1 MMTAMP
7 RVRLF
12 HWNGDEAAEF
22 IASLQAAGHKV
33 DYDEQVVP
41 GMFREI
47 RNSPPEAF
55 VIFLAR
61 LPSHGREV
69 ATALRGFKATRNV
82 PIVFVDGVSEKVEV
96 IRKLLPDAV
105 YTSRERLGPALRK
118 ALAHPPTAPV
128 VPTQMM
134 DRYAARTAAQKL
146 GIAEGASVAL
156 LEPPRDYSQVLGQ
169 IPKGVNFVEGGGPG
183 CGVTL
188 WFVRD
193 AETYQSGLRRVRA
206 LAGRT
211 KLWIL
216 WPKRR
221 TREPAP
227 TISEQI
233 VRDAALALGLVDYK
247 ICSVNERWSA
257 LAFARK
263 KA

>member
-1 MMTAMP
+1 MP

-12 HWNGDEAAEF
+12 HWNAKEAAEF
-22 IASLQAAGHKV
+22 IDSLRAAGHKV
-33 DYDEQVVP
+33 DYDEKIVP
-41 GMFREI
+41 ELFRGI
-47 RNSPPEAF
+47 RDSPPDAF
-55 VIFLAR
+55 VVFLAR
-61 LPSHGREV
+61 LPSQGREV
-69 ATALRGFKATRNV
+69 ATALRGFKATRHV
-82 PIVFVDGVSEKVEV
+82 PIVFVDGIPEKVEAV
-96 IRKLLPDAV
+96 RSQLPDAV
-105 YTSRERLGPALRK
+105 YTSRQRMGPALSN
-118 ALAHPPTAPV
+118 ALAHPPAAPV

-156 LEPPRDYSQVLGQ
+156 LDPPRDYAKVLGQ
-169 IPKGVNFVEGGGPG
+169 IPKRVTFVEDVGPG
-183 CGVTL
+183 CSVTL
-188 WFVRD
+188 WFVED
-193 AETYQSGLRRVRA
+193 AETYRSALPRRRA

-221 TREPAP
+221 AREPAA
-227 TISEQI
+227 ISEQI

>member
-1 MMTAMP
+1 MMTTMP

-12 HWNGDEAAEF
+12 HWNAEEAAVF
-22 IASLQAAGHKV
+22 IESLRAAGHKV
-33 DYDEQVVP
+33 EYDETIVP
-41 GMFREI
+41 GLFRGI
-47 RNSPPEAF
+47 RNSPPDAF

-69 ATALRGFKATRNV
+69 AAALRGFKATRHV
-82 PIVFVDGVSEKVEV
+82 PLVFVDGVSEKVEAV
-96 IRKLLPDAV
+96 RKLMPDAV
-105 YTSRERLGPALRK
+105 YTSRERMGSALRT
-118 ALAHPPTAPV
+118 ALAHPPAAPV

-156 LEPPRDYSQVLGQ
+156 LDPPRDYAKVLGQ
-169 IPKGVNFVEGGGPG
+169 IPKRVTFVEGRGPA
-183 CGVTL
+183 CSVTL
-188 WFVRD
+188 WFVQD
-193 AETYQSGLRRVRA
+193 AEAYRSALPRVRG
-206 LAGRT
+206 LAGKT

-221 TREPAP
+221 DREPAA
-227 TISEQI
+227 ISEQI

-247 ICSVNERWSA
+247 VCSVNERWSA

>member
-1 MMTAMP
+1 MP

-12 HWNGDEAAEF
+12 HWNAEEAATF

-33 DYDEQVVP
+33 DYDEKIVP
-41 GMFREI
+41 GLFSGI

-61 LPSHGREV
+61 LPSQGREV
-69 ATALRGFKATRNV
+69 ATALRGFKATRHV
-82 PIVFVDGVSEKVEV
+82 PIVFVDGVPEKVETV
-96 IRKLLPDAV
+96 RSHLPDAV
-105 YTSRERLGPALRK
+105 YTSRGRMATALRK
-118 ALAHPPTAPV
+118 ALAHPPASPV

-156 LEPPRDYSQVLGQ
+156 LDPPRDYGKVLGQ
-169 IPKGVNFVEGGGPG
+169 IPNRVTFVEGGGPG
-183 CGVTL
+183 CAVTL
-188 WFVRD
+188 WFVQD
-193 AETYQSGLRRVRA
+193 AQAYQSALPRVRT

-221 TREPAP
+221 NREPAA
-227 TISEQI
+227 ISEQI

-263 KA
+263 KV